1 MVSLECKICGN
12 SENNRVHTAREMM
25 FGMRDEFEY
34 LECARCGTLQIV
46 EIPDLSRYYPNDYY
60 SFSKT
65 IETGLSQKLK
75 SRLAARCA
83 ADYFNNG
90 RNFIGKY
97 LTENRSWLKLYFP
110 AFLRQFNLNLNFHSH
125 ILDFG
130 CGAGKLL
137 YLLHYFGFRNLTG
150 ADAFIE
156 KDIFYPNGVKI
167 YKSSLEELEP
177 SFDLIM
183 LHHSFEHLPNPLE
196 TLREIHRLLRKD
208 KFCLIR
214 IPVVNF
220 AWEKYAVNWVQ
231 IDPPRHLFLFTE
243 KSLRFLAEKAGF
255 VVEQVIYDSES
266 FQFWASEQYL
276 QNIPLTDKRSYHGD
290 ITASIFTARQIAD
303 WEKQA
308 EDLNAQNRGDQA
320 CFYLRK
326 SVSV

>member
-1 MVSLECKICGN
+1 MLSQCQICGN
-12 SENNRVHTAREMM
+12 TENNRVHRAREMM
-25 FGMRDEFEY
+25 LGMRDEFKY
-34 LECARCGTLQIV
+34 LECARCGTLQIA
-46 EIPDLSRYYPNDYY
+46 EIPDLSLYYPKNYY
-60 SFSKT
+60 SLGEKV
-65 IETGLSQKLK
+65 ETELSQKLK
-75 SRLAARCA
+75 SRIAARFA
-83 ADYFNNG
+83 ADYFNGNRSFVG
-90 RNFIGKY
+90 KYFAENRDWIKRNF
-97 LTENRSWLKLYFP
+97 P
-110 AFLRQFNLNLNFHSH
+110 VFLRQFDLNLNLDSR

-137 YLLHYFGFRNLTG
+137 HLLRYFGFRHLTG
-150 ADAFIE
+150 VDAFIE

-167 YKSSLEELEP
+167 YKRPLEELD
-177 SFDLIM
+177 SRFDLVM

-196 TLREIHRLLRKD
+196 TLREIHRLLQPG

-231 IDPPRHLFLFTE
+231 LDPPRHLFLFTE
-243 KSLRFLAEKAGF
+243 KSLRLLAEKAGF
-255 VVEQVIYDSES
+255 VVQQVIYDSES

-276 QNIPLTDKRSYHGD
+276 RDIPLTDARSYHGD
-290 ITASIFTARQIAD
+290 VSKSIFTAEQIAD

-308 EDLNAQNRGDQA
+308 EDLNARNRGDQA